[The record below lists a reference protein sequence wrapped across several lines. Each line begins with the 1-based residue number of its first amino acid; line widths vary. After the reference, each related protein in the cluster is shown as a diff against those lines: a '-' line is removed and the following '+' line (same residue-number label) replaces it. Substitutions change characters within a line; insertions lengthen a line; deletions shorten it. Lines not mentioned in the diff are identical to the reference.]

1 MIHLG
6 FRAFRKKLLLFSKI
20 SIFGALTNTSSAGM
34 VELADTADLKSAA
47 PQGREG
53 SSPSLGT
60 TLEENVRNKKV
71 A

>member
-1 MIHLG
+1 
-6 FRAFRKKLLLFSKI
+6 
-20 SIFGALTNTSSAGM
+20 M

-60 TLEENVRNKKV
+60 TLEENVRNKKT

>member
-1 MIHLG
+1 MRSVL
-6 FRAFRKKLLLFSKI
+6 SSI
-20 SIFGALTNTSSAGM
+20 SIFGALTVLSDAGM

-60 TLEENVRNKKV
+60 TLEENV
-71 A
+71 